1 MLLTV
6 QDVLQERV
14 RRARTNHDSYRLV
27 YARAV
32 ERIGRAAEMQGI
44 TSVAVEVPAFLLG
57 RPPYKHDHA
66 VRYTMHKLKRGG
78 FAVDD
83 MGGGRVLVSWSAHSL
98 PLARM
103 RERPKDARDTNTN
116 NTTKNAAAAEAAGM
130 VSKTLERLARK
141 HL

>member
-57 RPPYKHDHA
+57 RPPYKHEHA
-66 VRYTMHKLKRGG
+66 VRYTIHKLKRGG

-103 RERPKDARDTNTN
+103 RERPKDASTKN